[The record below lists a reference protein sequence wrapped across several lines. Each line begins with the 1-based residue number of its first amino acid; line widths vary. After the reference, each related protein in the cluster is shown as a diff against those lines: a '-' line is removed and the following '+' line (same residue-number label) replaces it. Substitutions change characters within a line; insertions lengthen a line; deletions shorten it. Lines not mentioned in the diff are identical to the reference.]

1 MLAPS
6 RLPALCA
13 IAVAALAFP
22 ATASA
27 AKASSAKLPAK
38 FQKRYQ
44 VKSAVADP
52 DRDGLTNL
60 TEYRAHTSPKK
71 ADSDRDG
78 TKDGSEDRDR
88 DKLDNA
94 TEQRAGTDPDKRD
107 SNRNGRPDAR
117 EDADRD
123 GLRNLAEQ
131 RTANDPR
138 NADSDG
144 DGVRDGREN
153 AGQIVSLTGGALA
166 LRLASTGKVVTGA
179 VGSATNVACNPTAD
193 YKAAYG
199 GGPAAQD
206 PAGDDEDEFDDEED
220 FGDDEGFGDEDDAS
234 TSSDDS
240 GDEEAAASTASLRA
254 AAGDEATGDP
264 CFDEVLAPGAW
275 VHEAELSADEAG
287 ASVFDAVALVDDK
300 L

>member
-6 RLPALCA
+6 RLSALCA
-13 IAVAALAFP
+13 IAVAALALP

-27 AKASSAKLPAK
+27 KKSSSKLPAK
-38 FQKRYQ
+38 FQKRYH

-78 TKDGSEDRDR
+78 RQDGAEDRDG

-94 TEQRAGTDPDKRD
+94 TEQRAGTNPSKRD
-107 SNRNGRPDAR
+107 TNHNGRPDAR
-117 EDADRD
+117 EDADHD

-138 NADSDG
+138 NADTDDDG
-144 DGVRDGREN
+144 IRDGREN
-153 AGQIVSLTGGALA
+153 AGQVVSFAGGVLA
-166 LRLASTGKVVTGA
+166 LRLASTGKVVSGTIA
-179 VGSATNVACNPTAD
+179 NASSVACDGTAG

-199 GGPAAQD
+199 AGTAQD
-206 PAGDDEDEFDDEED
+206 LADDDAFADDED
-220 FGDDEGFGDEDDAS
+220 FGDDEDLDEDGDAS
-234 TSSDDS
+234 ASSDDS
-240 GDEEAAASTASLRA
+240 GEDDAEASTASLRA
-254 AAGDEATGDP
+254 AGDETTGDP

-275 VHEAELSADEAG
+275 VHEAELAAG
-287 ASVFDAVALVDDK
+287 DDGAASVFDTVALVDDT

>member
-6 RLPALCA
+6 RLSTLCA
-13 IAVAALAFP
+13 IAIAALAIP

-27 AKASSAKLPAK
+27 AKSSPKLPAK
-38 FQKRYQ
+38 FQKRYH

-71 ADSDRDG
+71 PDTDRDG
-78 TKDGSEDRDR
+78 TEDGSEDRDG

-94 TEQRAGTDPDKRD
+94 TEQRAGTNPSKRD
-107 SNRNGRPDAR
+107 TNHNGRPDGR
-117 EDADRD
+117 EDADHD

-144 DGVRDGREN
+144 DGIKDGGEN
-153 AGQIVSLTGGALA
+153 AGQVVSFAGGVLA
-166 LRLASTGKVVTGA
+166 LRLASTGKVVTGN
-179 VGSATNVACNPTAD
+179 VGDATNVACNGTAG

-199 GGPAAQD
+199 GGTAEDLA
-206 PAGDDEDEFDDEED
+206 DDDDAFDDED
-220 FGDDEGFGDEDDAS
+220 FGDDDAFDEEGDAS
-234 TSSDDS
+234 ASSDDS
-240 GDEEAAASTASLRA
+240 GDDEATASTAALR
-254 AAGDEATGDP
+254 AAGDEGTGDP
-264 CFDEVLAPGAW
+264 CIDDVLAPGAW
-275 VHEAELSADEAG
+275 VHEAELAAG
-287 ASVFDAVALVDDK
+287 DDGTSVFDTVALVDDT

>member
-6 RLPALCA
+6 RLSVLCA
-13 IAVAALAFP
+13 IAVTALALP

-27 AKASSAKLPAK
+27 KKSASPKLPAK
-38 FQKRYQ
+38 FQKRYH

-78 TKDGSEDRDR
+78 RKDGSEDRDG

-94 TEQRAGTDPDKRD
+94 TEQRAGTNPSKRD
-107 SNRNGRPDAR
+107 SNHNGRPDAR
-117 EDADRD
+117 EDSDRD

-144 DGVRDGREN
+144 DGIKDGGEN
-153 AGQIVSLTGGALA
+153 AGQVVSFTGGALA
-166 LRLASTGKVVTGA
+166 LRLASTGKVVTGN
-179 VGSATNVACNPTAD
+179 VGDATNVACNGTAG

-199 GGPAAQD
+199 GGTAQD
-206 PAGDDEDEFDDEED
+206 LADDDDAFDDDED
-220 FGDDEGFGDEDDAS
+220 FGDDEGFDEEDDAS
-234 TSSDDS
+234 ASSDDS
-240 GDEEAAASTASLRA
+240 GDEEAAAASLRA
-254 AAGDEATGDP
+254 AGDEGTGDP
-264 CFDEVLAPGAW
+264 CVDEVLAPGAW
-275 VHEAELSADEAG
+275 VHEAELSTDDAG
-287 ASVFDAVALVDDK
+287 ASVFDAVALVDDT

>member
-13 IAVAALAFP
+13 IAVAALALP

-27 AKASSAKLPAK
+27 KKSSASKLPAK
-38 FQKRYQ
+38 FQKRYH

-52 DRDGLTNL
+52 DRDGLTNF

-78 TKDGSEDRDR
+78 RQDGAEDRDG

-94 TEQRAGTDPDKRD
+94 TEQRAGTNPSKRD
-107 SNRNGRPDAR
+107 SNHNGRPDAR
-117 EDADRD
+117 EDADHD

-138 NADSDG
+138 NADTDDDG
-144 DGVRDGREN
+144 IRDGREN
-153 AGQIVSLTGGALA
+153 AGQVVSFASGVLA
-166 LRLASTGKVVTGA
+166 LRLASTGKVVSGTIA
-179 VGSATNVACNPTAD
+179 DASSVACDGTAG

-199 GGPAAQD
+199 AGSTQD
-206 PAGDDEDEFDDEED
+206 LADDDAFADDDED
-220 FGDDEGFGDEDDAS
+220 FGDDEDLDDEDGASASSDDSDEDDA
-234 TSSDDS
+234 
-240 GDEEAAASTASLRA
+240 EASTASLRA
-254 AAGDEATGDP
+254 AGDESTGDP

-275 VHEAELSADEAG
+275 VHEAELAAGDDG
-287 ASVFDAVALVDDK
+287 ASVFDTVALVDDT

>member
-1 MLAPS
+1 MLAPT
-6 RLPALCA
+6 RLSTLCVVA
-13 IAVAALAFP
+13 IAALAVP

-27 AKASSAKLPAK
+27 AKSSPKLPAK
-38 FQKRYQ
+38 FQKRYH
-44 VKSAVADP
+44 VRSAVADP

-78 TKDGSEDRDR
+78 TEDGSEDRDG

-94 TEQRAGTDPDKRD
+94 TEQRAGTNPSKRD
-107 SNRNGRPDAR
+107 SNHNGRPDGR
-117 EDADRD
+117 EDGDRD

-144 DGVRDGREN
+144 DGITDGAEN
-153 AGQIVSLTGGALA
+153 AGQVVSFAGGVLA
-166 LRLASTGKVVTGA
+166 LRLAATGKVVTGN
-179 VGSATNVACNPTAD
+179 VGDTTNVACNGTAG

-199 GGPAAQD
+199 GGADQD
-206 PAGDDEDEFDDEED
+206 LADEDGAFDDDED
-220 FGDDEGFGDEDDAS
+220 FGDDDAFDEADDA
-234 TSSDDS
+234 TASSDDS
-240 GDEEAAASTASLRA
+240 GDDEASASAASLRV
-254 AAGDEATGDP
+254 AGDAGTGDP
-264 CFDEVLAPGAW
+264 CIDDVLAPGAW
-275 VHEAELSADEAG
+275 VHEAELAAG
-287 ASVFDAVALVDDK
+287 DDGTSVFGTVALVDDT

>member
-13 IAVAALAFP
+13 IAVAALALP

-27 AKASSAKLPAK
+27 KKSSSPKLPAK
-38 FQKRYQ
+38 FQKRYH

-78 TKDGSEDRDR
+78 TTDGSEDRDG

-94 TEQRAGTDPDKRD
+94 TEQRAGTDPAKRD
-107 SNRNGRPDAR
+107 TNHNGRPDAR
-117 EDADRD
+117 EDGDHD

-138 NADSDG
+138 NADSDD
-144 DGVRDGREN
+144 DGIKDGREN
-153 AGQIVSLTGGALA
+153 AGQVVSFAGGVLG
-166 LRLASTGKVVTGA
+166 LRLASTGKVVTGN
-179 VGSATNVACNPTAD
+179 VGDATNVACSGSSE
-193 YKAAYG
+193 YQAAYG
-199 GGPAAQD
+199 AGSAQD
-206 PAGDDEDEFDDEED
+206 LADDDDDAFDDEDD
-220 FGDDEGFGDEDDAS
+220 FGDDDEPFDEDDEAS
-234 TSSDDS
+234 ASSDDS
-240 GDEEAAASTASLRA
+240 GEDDATASAASLRVA
-254 AAGDEATGDP
+254 AAEGTGDP
-264 CFDEVLAPGAW
+264 CIDEVLAPGTW

-287 ASVFDAVALVDDK
+287 ASVFDTVALVDNT

>member
-13 IAVAALAFP
+13 IAVAAFALP

-27 AKASSAKLPAK
+27 KKSSSPKLPAK
-38 FQKRYQ
+38 FQKRYH

-71 ADSDRDG
+71 PDSDRDG
-78 TKDGSEDRDR
+78 TKDGSEDRDG

-94 TEQRAGTDPDKRD
+94 TEQRAGTNPNKRD
-107 SNRNGRPDAR
+107 SNHNGRPDGR
-117 EDADRD
+117 EDSDRD

-131 RTANDPR
+131 RTANDPG
-138 NADSDG
+138 NADSDD
-144 DGVRDGREN
+144 DGIKDGREN
-153 AGQIVSLTGGALA
+153 AGQVVSFAGGVLG
-166 LRLASTGKVVTGA
+166 LRLAATGKVVTGN
-179 VGSATNVACNPTAD
+179 VGDATNVACNGTAG

-199 GGPAAQD
+199 TGTPEDLADDQSF
-206 PAGDDEDEFDDEED
+206 DDEDEDTFDDED
-220 FGDDEGFGDEDDAS
+220 FDASDDAS
-234 TSSDDS
+234 ASSDDS
-240 GDEEAAASTASLRA
+240 GDDEATASAAATLR
-254 AAGDEATGDP
+254 AAGDEGTGNP
-264 CFDEVLAPGAW
+264 CIDEVMAPGAW
-275 VHEAELSADEAG
+275 VHEAELTTDDAG
-287 ASVFDAVALVDDK
+287 ASVFDAVALVDDT

>member
-6 RLPALCA
+6 RLSALCVV
-13 IAVAALAFP
+13 AVAALALP

-27 AKASSAKLPAK
+27 AKSSSPKLPAK
-38 FQKRYQ
+38 FQKRYH

-78 TKDGSEDRDR
+78 SEDGSEDRDG

-94 TEQRAGTDPDKRD
+94 TEQRAGTNPSKRD
-107 SNRNGRPDAR
+107 SNRNGKPDAR

-131 RTANDPR
+131 RTGNDPR
-138 NADSDG
+138 NADSDD
-144 DGVRDGREN
+144 DGIRDGREN
-153 AGQIVSLTGGALA
+153 AGQVVSFAGGVLG
-166 LRLASTGKVVTGA
+166 LRLASTGKVVTGN
-179 VGSATNVACNPTAD
+179 VGDATSVACNGTAG

-199 GGPAAQD
+199 SGTAAD
-206 PAGDDEDEFDDEED
+206 LGDDEDLEDEDAFDDED
-220 FGDDEGFGDEDDAS
+220 LDEEDEDAS
-234 TSSDDS
+234 ASSDDS
-240 GDEEAAASTASLRA
+240 GEDDAAASTASLRVA
-254 AAGDEATGDP
+254 SGEGTGDP
-264 CFDEVLAPGAW
+264 CIDEVLTPGAW

-287 ASVFDAVALVDDK
+287 ASVFDTVALVDPS

>member
-13 IAVAALAFP
+13 VAVAALAIP

-27 AKASSAKLPAK
+27 KKSSSPKLPAK
-38 FQKRYQ
+38 FQKRYH

-78 TKDGSEDRDR
+78 TQDGSEDRDG
-88 DKLDNA
+88 DKLNNA
-94 TEQRAGTDPDKRD
+94 TEQRAHTDPSKRD
-107 SNRNGRPDAR
+107 TNHNGRPDAR
-117 EDADRD
+117 EDSDRD

-131 RTANDPR
+131 RSANDPR
-138 NADSDG
+138 NADSDD
-144 DGVRDGREN
+144 DGIKDGREN
-153 AGQIVSLTGGALA
+153 AGQVVSFAGGVLG
-166 LRLASTGKVVTGA
+166 LRLASTGKVVTGNL
-179 VGSATNVACNPTAD
+179 GDATNVACSGTAE
-193 YKAAYG
+193 YQAAYG
-199 GGPAAQD
+199 AGSAQD
-206 PAGDDEDEFDDEED
+206 LADDDDAFDDEDDFDDDEAVDEED
-220 FGDDEGFGDEDDAS
+220 NDAS
-234 TSSDDS
+234 ASSDDS
-240 GDEEAAASTASLRA
+240 GDDDATASTASLRV
-254 AAGDEATGDP
+254 AGGEGTGDP
-264 CFDEVLAPGAW
+264 CIDEVLAPGAW

-287 ASVFDAVALVDDK
+287 ASVFDTVALVDNT

>member
-13 IAVAALAFP
+13 IAVAALALP

-27 AKASSAKLPAK
+27 AKSSPKLPAK
-38 FQKRYQ
+38 FQKRYH

-78 TKDGSEDRDR
+78 RRDGAEDRDR

-94 TEQRAGTDPDKRD
+94 TEQRAGTNPDMRD

-144 DGVRDGREN
+144 DGIRDGREN
-153 AGQIVSLTGGALA
+153 AGQVVSLTGGALA
-166 LRLASTGKVVTGA
+166 LRLAATGKVVTGA
-179 VGSATNVACNPTAD
+179 VGGATDVACNGTSG
-193 YKAAYG
+193 YTSAYG
-199 GGPAAQD
+199 GGGAVPD
-206 PAGDDEDEFDDEED
+206 PAGEDEDDGLEDEED
-220 FGDDEGFGDEDDAS
+220 FGDDEGSDSGEEDDAS
-234 TSSDDS
+234 TSSDDG
-240 GDEEAAASTASLRA
+240 GDEADASTASLRA
-254 AAGDEATGDP
+254 AGGEPTGDP
-264 CFDEVLAPGAW
+264 CLDEVLAPGAW

-287 ASVFDAVALVDDK
+287 ASVFETIALVDDK

>member
-13 IAVAALAFP
+13 IAVAALALP

-27 AKASSAKLPAK
+27 KKSSSPKLPAK
-38 FQKRYQ
+38 FQKRYH

-71 ADSDRDG
+71 PDSDRDG
-78 TKDGSEDRDR
+78 TKDGSEDRDG

-94 TEQRAGTDPDKRD
+94 TEQRAGTNPNKRD
-107 SNRNGRPDAR
+107 SNHNGRPDGR
-117 EDADRD
+117 EDSDRD

-131 RTANDPR
+131 RTANDPG
-138 NADSDG
+138 NADSDD
-144 DGVRDGREN
+144 DGIKDGREN
-153 AGQIVSLTGGALA
+153 AGQVVSFAGGVLG
-166 LRLASTGKVVTGA
+166 LRLASTGTVVTGN
-179 VGSATNVACNPTAD
+179 VGDATNVACNGTAG

-199 GGPAAQD
+199 GGTPEDLADDDASDDQD
-206 PAGDDEDEFDDEED
+206 D
-220 FGDDEGFGDEDDAS
+220 FGDDDEAFDESDDDAS
-234 TSSDDS
+234 ASSNNGDDEATAS
-240 GDEEAAASTASLRA
+240 AAATLR
-254 AAGDEATGDP
+254 AAGDEGTGNP
-264 CFDEVLAPGAW
+264 CIDDVLAPGAW
-275 VHEAELSADEAG
+275 VHEAELTTDDAG
-287 ASVFDAVALVDDK
+287 ASVFDTVALVDDT

>member
-6 RLPALCA
+6 RLSTLCA
-13 IAVAALAFP
+13 IAVAALALP

-27 AKASSAKLPAK
+27 KKSSSPKLPAK
-38 FQKRYQ
+38 FQKRYH

-52 DRDGLTNL
+52 DRDGLSNL

-71 ADSDRDG
+71 ADTDRDG
-78 TKDGSEDRDR
+78 TEDGSEDRDG

-94 TEQRAGTDPDKRD
+94 TEQRAGTNPNKRD
-107 SNRNGRPDAR
+107 SNHDGTPDAR

-144 DGVRDGREN
+144 DGISDGREY
-153 AGQIVSLTGGALA
+153 AGQVVSFADGVLA
-166 LRLASTGKVVTGA
+166 LRLASTGKVVTGK
-179 VGSATNVACNPTAD
+179 VGDATNVACNGTAD

-199 GGPAAQD
+199 GDGAQD
-206 PAGDDEDEFDDEED
+206 LADDDDAFDDED
-220 FGDDEGFGDEDDAS
+220 FGDDDAFDESDDAS
-234 TSSDDS
+234 ASSDDS
-240 GDEEAAASTASLRA
+240 GEDDATASLRA
-254 AAGDEATGDP
+254 AGDEGTGNP

-275 VHEAELSADEAG
+275 VHEAELAVGDDG
-287 ASVFDAVALVDDK
+287 ASVFDAVALVDDT